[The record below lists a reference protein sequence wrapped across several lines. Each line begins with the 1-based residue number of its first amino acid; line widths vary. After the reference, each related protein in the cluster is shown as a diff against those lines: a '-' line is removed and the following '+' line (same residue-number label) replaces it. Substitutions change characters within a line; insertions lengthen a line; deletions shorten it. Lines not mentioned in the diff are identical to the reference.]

1 MPENQRDASR
11 LLVSKI
17 NKYFEAYTSDSYLAP
32 YTSLVPRGGVD
43 KSYAIEHMARKGIYV
58 IYASFADRGS
68 STYPRRSRLAG
79 ETSDFMTVMHSQ
91 SILGV
96 MWLLVCSTHPFAERK
111 TSLPLT
117 CLIFKSNPTFLFTRG
132 GSMNV

>member
-11 LLVSKI
+11 LLVVSKI

-32 YTSLVPRGGVD
+32 YASLVGRGGVG

-79 ETSDFMTVMHSQ
+79 EIQRFHDRDALTIYFGCYVAAGMVNTS
-91 SILGV
+91 I
-96 MWLLVCSTHPFAERK
+96 CRK
-111 TSLPLT
+111 KNITPLD
-117 CLIFKSNPTFLFTRG
+117 LFDIQVKSDLF
-132 GSMNV
+132 V